1 MSLGLSEKGQA
12 RPLERIGKPKL
23 VKEETSESKKFAYR
37 PDSEYLVMRTEKL
50 KDILAEIEGHRPDI
64 DNIIVKGKDYYEAD
78 AEILEAQQTLNNSNS
93 SDSTSESAPSLSR
106 KRINQKFSS
115 LFSFFSL
122 ASLKDFTI
130 TSSYNWLI
138 RKSVSSIVG
147 GLIRGPAVR
156 VEDYVVTAKCKSGH
170 PVYLYFDTMIGDLKH
185 AKITVTNV
193 GTTVAMFDW
202 KKEHRDIS
210 FEGPNRNNKQRFFF
224 NTATKKLLPGQS
236 ETLQFSFKTEKKGH
250 FHEVWSLQLSPSM
263 PSFTVSLK
271 GLGRQP
277 ENDNKAAKRL
287 REEANCACEYILS
300 KILQR
305 IRPKP
310 QPLLGEAPK
319 SEQEL
324 FKIQN
329 PRLPYRYQP
338 VENMR
343 RVWLKYILRA
353 STAQEDVPTIA
364 LVETESS
371 ETTEEVDTG
380 VELWDDPAEWDY
392 DIPKLK
398 QEVLM
403 LDNFEHKEEA
413 LQIIE
418 EALVSLLEEDTFLP
432 LPQPDINDVVKNVFG
447 ECIERIGD
455 EMNWIRQ
462 AFKVLPV
469 EEFPE
474 LKPNRPT
481 SSETTLTSISKRDL
495 NPRKTPSA
503 TRKTRAGNGLEAF
516 LCDSYSKYMLSCERS
531 RSSRQR
537 SCRASISRE
546 SRCRSCGKS
555 RRSRSSGSCAEER
568 QRLV

>member
-1 MSLGLSEKGQA
+1 
-12 RPLERIGKPKL
+12 
-23 VKEETSESKKFAYR
+23 
-37 PDSEYLVMRTEKL
+37 
-50 KDILAEIEGHRPDI
+50 
-64 DNIIVKGKDYYEAD
+64 
-78 AEILEAQQTLNNSNS
+78 
-93 SDSTSESAPSLSR
+93 
-106 KRINQKFSS
+106 
-115 LFSFFSL
+115 
-122 ASLKDFTI
+122 
-130 TSSYNWLI
+130 
-138 RKSVSSIVG
+138 VG

-156 VEDYVVTAKCKSGH
+156 VEDFVVTAKCKSGH
-170 PVYLYFDTMIGDLKH
+170 PVYLYFDTMIGELKH

-210 FEGPNRNNKQRFFF
+210 FDGPNRNNKQRFFF
-224 NTATKKLLPGQS
+224 NAATKKLLPGQS

-287 REEANCACEYILS
+287 REEATGASEYILT

-329 PRLPYRYQP
+329 PQLPYRYQP

-353 STAQEDVPTIA
+353 SKAEDDAPTIA
-364 LVETESS
+364 LVQTDSS
-371 ETTEEVDTG
+371 ENTEEVDTG
-380 VELWDDPAEWDY
+380 VEPWDDPAEWDY

-398 QEVLM
+398 QEILM
-403 LDNFEHKEEA
+403 LDNFENKETA

-418 EALVSLLEEDTFLP
+418 ESLVSLLEEDTFLP
-432 LPQPDINDVVKNVFG
+432 LPQPDINDVLKNVFG

-503 TRKTRAGNGLEAF
+503 TRKTRAGNGLKAF
-516 LCDSYSKYMLSCERS
+516 LNK
-531 RSSRQR
+531 
-537 SCRASISRE
+537 
-546 SRCRSCGKS
+546 
-555 RRSRSSGSCAEER
+555 
-568 QRLV
+568 